1 MRLRDLQESDFD
13 EVAGLIHGAL
23 ATWYR
28 VNLNS
33 ERFGEDASLF
43 RAFPELYEG
52 LDPRCA
58 VVMEGDG
65 RLAGVVFYHP
75 RETHW
80 GVGIVATHPDFAG
93 RGVARRLMEEVI
105 GRAGGMPLRLVSSA
119 MNLDSFSLYTRLGFV
134 PQRVY
139 QDLVLRVPEGG
150 LGLAGNDGLRVRR
163 AEMAD
168 VERMAD
174 FELGLSGIRREKDFR
189 HLIGNADG
197 VWRMWLA
204 EGEGGELLGFLGA
217 VLHPGVRMLGPGLA
231 VDERVA
237 GRMLRAVLDAEFRG
251 VEALWLVPADCA
263 ELVRECYGMG
273 ARNVE
278 LHLGS
283 VRGGG
288 ALMSGVVFPTF
299 MPESG

>member
-1 MRLRDLQESDFD
+1 
-13 EVAGLIHGAL
+13 
-23 ATWYR
+23 
-28 VNLNS
+28 
-33 ERFGEDASLF
+33 
-43 RAFPELYEG
+43 
-52 LDPRCA
+52 
-58 VVMEGDG
+58 
-65 RLAGVVFYHP
+65 
-75 RETHW
+75 
-80 GVGIVATHPDFAG
+80 
-93 RGVARRLMEEVI
+93 
-105 GRAGGMPLRLVSSA
+105 
-119 MNLDSFSLYTRLGFV
+119 
-134 PQRVY
+134 
-139 QDLVLRVPEGG
+139 
-150 LGLAGNDGLRVRR
+150 
-163 AEMAD
+163 MAD

>member
-1 MRLRDLQESDFD
+1 M
-13 EVAGLIHGAL
+13 
-23 ATWYR
+23 
-28 VNLNS
+28 
-33 ERFGEDASLF
+33 
-43 RAFPELYEG
+43 
-52 LDPRCA
+52 
-58 VVMEGDG
+58 
-65 RLAGVVFYHP
+65 
-75 RETHW
+75 
-80 GVGIVATHPDFAG
+80 
-93 RGVARRLMEEVI
+93 MEEVI

-139 QDLVLRVPEGG
+139 QDMVLRVPEDG
-150 LGLAGNDGLRVRR
+150 LGVEGIDGLRVRR
-163 AEMAD
+163 AWMEDA
-168 VERMAD
+168 ERMAD
-174 FELGLSGIRREKDFR
+174 LEMELSGIRRERDFR